1 MTMRSALFP
10 SWFAAPQPDWP
21 RGVRQFGF
29 PIASNSRPLS
39 DCLENFLASGEPPVV
54 WTHGSANFDIE
65 DFQSWALEVSRNLN
79 LRCLLI
85 SLDPPATMSDTA
97 LHVGH
102 ARFEDLFPRCK
113 AVVHH
118 GGIGTTAKCI
128 AAGVPQVR
136 SRKSAVLL
144 SDEHFAAGRN
154 SAAASHVRDHFSSLQ

>member
-1 MTMRSALFP
+1 MFP

-54 WTHGSANFDIE
+54 WTHGSANLDIE
-65 DFQSWALEVSRNLN
+65 DFQSCALEVSRNLN

-128 AAGVPQVR
+128 AAGVPQLIIPR
-136 SRKSAVLL
+136 SHDPPDTR
-144 SDEHFAAGRN
+144 R
-154 SAAASHVRDHFSSLQ
+154 ASSN

>member
-1 MTMRSALFP
+1 MRSTEQKEWRRCSHPGSSPARL
-10 SWFAAPQPDWP
+10 AAGSSPIRISD
-21 RGVRQFGF
+21 RQQFTSSLRLSREFLGF
-29 PIASNSRPLS
+29 RRA
-39 DCLENFLASGEPPVV
+39 AVV
-54 WTHGSANFDIE
+54 WTHGSANFEIE

-128 AAGVPQVR
+128 AAGVPQLIIPR
-136 SRKSAVLL
+136 SHDQPDTR
-144 SDEHFAAGRN
+144 R
-154 SAAASHVRDHFSSLQ
+154 ASSN